1 MERYNIMLPIYDEVS
16 SNFKRFITEVTNLK
30 CLRKYLVQ
38 FSQGRLWFFPSVDTE
53 GEVKL
58 RKSSIDASTLI
69 KNGDSDLKR
78 VKDFGTRFNMLA
90 TVAMSSKLGE
100 STTFDIELMEMPE
113 NYKKSRYVLVV
124 SLKTDDMVVVLSISN
139 LFKALSD

>member
-1 MERYNIMLPIYDEVS
+1 MERYNIMIPIYDEVS
-16 SNFKRFITEVTNLK
+16 PNFKRFITEVTNLK

-38 FSQGRLWFFPSVDTE
+38 FSHGRLWFFPSVDTE

-58 RKSSIDASTLI
+58 RKSSIDASALI
-69 KNGDSDLKR
+69 KNGDSDLKK

>member
-1 MERYNIMLPIYDEVS
+1 MERYNIMIPIYDEVS
-16 SNFKRFITEVTNLK
+16 SNFKRFISEVTNLK

-53 GEVKL
+53 GELKL
-58 RKSSIDASTLI
+58 RKSSIDASALI
-69 KNGDSDLKR
+69 KNGDSDLKK

-100 STTFDIELMEMPE
+100 STTFDVELMEMSE

>member
-1 MERYNIMLPIYDEVS
+1 MERYNIMIPIYDEVS
-16 SNFKRFITEVTNLK
+16 SNFKRFISEVTNLK

-58 RKSSIDASTLI
+58 RKSSIDASALI
-69 KNGDSDLKR
+69 KNGDSDLKK

-100 STTFDIELMEMPE
+100 STTFDVELMEMSE